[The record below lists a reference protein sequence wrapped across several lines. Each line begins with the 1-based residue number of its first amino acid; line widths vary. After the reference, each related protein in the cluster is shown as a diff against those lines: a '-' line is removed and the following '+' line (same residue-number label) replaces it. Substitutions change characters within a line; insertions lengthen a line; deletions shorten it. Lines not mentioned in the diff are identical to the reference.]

1 MSLQFRNAQIANAA
15 ITPAKLDTASAGL
28 TYNFA
33 AVGLVYKS
41 LPSGITLDSEVATKA
56 YVDSVANGAYWK
68 DGVTA
73 ATTTELDATYNNG
86 SSGVGATLTNSGTN
100 AAFDI
105 DNAASALGGS
115 FSVGDRVLIKNQST
129 GGSSFENGIYEVTT
143 VGDGSTAW
151 VLTRTAD
158 QNDPNEFISSAV
170 FVAAGD
176 TNANIGFVCTTNVET
191 IGTDAVSF
199 TAFTGTAAITA
210 GAGLSKSGSTI
221 DVEVTANAGL
231 GFSAVGDS
239 GTLEVKLTA
248 NEGLVFTS
256 GSAGIQV
263 DYDNTTIGIISNK
276 LAVKDGGVGL
286 AKLGA
291 QFSYD
296 EFNTAG
302 GTIFTLANAV
312 GVANYQS
319 GANVRVYLNGQR
331 LRVGAMNTLASSQY
345 TVFQD
350 GSDTKICIK
359 DALISGEILQADYLR

>member
-15 ITPAKLDTASAGL
+15 ITPAKLDTTTAGI

-33 AVGLVYKS
+33 SVGLVYKAAA
-41 LPSGITLDSEVATKA
+41 SGITLDAEVATKA
-56 YVDSVANGAYWK
+56 YVDAVAQGAYWK

-73 ATTTELDATYNNG
+73 GTTTELNATYANG
-86 SSGVGATLTNSGTN
+86 SSGVGATLTNAGTN

-105 DNAASALGGS
+105 DNAASAIGGS
-115 FSVGDRVLIKNQST
+115 FSVGDRVLVKDQST
-129 GGSSFENGIYEVTT
+129 GSTQFENGIYEVTT

-151 VLTRTAD
+151 VLTRAAD
-158 QNDPNEFISSAV
+158 QDDANEFISSAV
-170 FVAAGD
+170 FVAVGD
-176 TNANIGFVCTTNVET
+176 VNANIGFVCTTNVET
-191 IGTDAVSF
+191 IGTDAVNF

-221 DVEVTANAGL
+221 NVELTSNKGL
-231 GFSAVGDS
+231 AFSQVGDE
-239 GTLEVKLTA
+239 GTLEVALTA
-248 NEGLVFTS
+248 NEGLKFTS
-256 GSAGIQV
+256 GAAGVQV
-263 DYDNTTIGIISNK
+263 DYDDTTIGIISNQ
-276 LAVKDGGVGL
+276 LAVKDAGIGL
-286 AKLGA
+286 AKLGS

-312 GVANYQS
+312 SVANFRS

-350 GSDTKICIK
+350 GADTKVCVK
-359 DALISGEILQADYLR
+359 DALLSGEILQADYLR